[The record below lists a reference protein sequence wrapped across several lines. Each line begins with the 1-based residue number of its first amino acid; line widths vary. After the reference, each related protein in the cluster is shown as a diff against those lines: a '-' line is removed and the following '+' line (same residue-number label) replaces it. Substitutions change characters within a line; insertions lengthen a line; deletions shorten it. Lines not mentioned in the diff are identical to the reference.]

1 MPPNQ
6 PLDASA
12 AGDAAAAAEPRS
24 GFGLRSLWNRIKGPF
39 QETRPLSARTAL
51 QLRQILDDSARGA
64 GGEISARDRAAEV
77 VAIYGTLSDPG
88 KQAFFELLL
97 DRYGPDAVSVELAIA
112 QYHSAADPRA
122 ARAAALALR
131 RTLAAPSSRIFT
143 HFNSLPDGV
152 KFLVDMR
159 TDLLRLADQ
168 DPALTP
174 LDDELRGLFARWFDV
189 GFLRLERITWN
200 SPASL
205 LEKLISYEA
214 VHEIRSWSDLR
225 HRLDSDRRC
234 YAFFHPRMPDE
245 PLVFVEV
252 ALTRDIASNIHDL
265 LDEAKPAADPA
276 RAEVAV
282 FYSISNTQ
290 KGLRG
295 VSFGGFLIKRVVEQL
310 RTELPKLSTFVTLS
324 PVPGFRRWLST
335 RIAAHDP
342 SLVPATAADALCAAA
357 RKGDPAIALGTL
369 LDLEDWP
376 ARADA
381 AAALAPVLP
390 PLVAR
395 YLLAEKHHERPLDPV
410 ARFHLGNGARL
421 ERIHALA
428 DTSRRGL
435 ARAAGLMV
443 NYVYPL
449 DEIEENHE
457 AYARDGRVAASNA
470 VRRLARTATA

>member
-1 MPPNQ
+1 MQTDRPA
-6 PLDASA
+6 DDSA
-12 AGDAAAAAEPRS
+12 VDNGAAPAEPRS
-24 GFGLRSLWNRIKGPF
+24 GFGLRSLWKRLKNPF
-39 QETRPLSARTAL
+39 EETRPLSARTAL
-51 QLRQILDDSARGA
+51 QLRQILDDSARGV

-77 VAIYGTLSDPG
+77 TAIYATLADPG
-88 KQAFFELLL
+88 KHAFFELLL
-97 DRYGPDAVSVELAIA
+97 DRYGPDGATVEQAIA
-112 QYHSAADPRA
+112 QYHAAADPRA
-122 ARAAALALR
+122 SRAAALALR
-131 RTLAAPSSRIFT
+131 RALAAPSSRIFT

-159 TDLLRLADQ
+159 TDLLRLVAQ
-168 DPALTP
+168 HPGLAP

-205 LEKLISYEA
+205 LEKLINYEA
-214 VHEIRSWSDLR
+214 VHEIRSWTDLR

-252 ALTRDIASNIHDL
+252 ALTRGMAANVRDL
-265 LDEAKPAADPA
+265 LDEARAAGDPA

-310 RTELPKLSTFVTLS
+310 RTELPKLATFVTLS
-324 PVPGFRRWLST
+324 PLPDFRRWLDP
-335 RIAAHDP
+335 RIAARDP
-342 SLVPATAADALCAAA
+342 SLVPATAADAICAAA
-357 RKGDPAIALGTL
+357 RKGDPAAALGAL
-369 LDLEDWP
+369 LDEDNWP
-376 ARADA
+376 ARPEA

-390 PLVAR
+390 ALAAR
-395 YLLAEKHHERPLDPV
+395 YLLTEKQDERPLDPV

-428 DTSRRGL
+428 DTSQRGL

-457 AYARDGRVAASNA
+457 AYARDGRIAVSHA
-470 VRRLARTATA
+470 VRRLARGA

>member
-1 MPPNQ
+1 MDRTDTPTA
-6 PLDASA
+6 D
-12 AGDAAAAAEPRS
+12 GDAPAAQAPNGG
-24 GFGLRSLWNRIKGPF
+24 GFGLRSLWQRLKSRAVP
-39 QETRPLSARTAL
+39 EARPLSARTG
-51 QLRQILDDSARGA
+51 QRLRQILDESANGI
-64 GGEISARDRAAEV
+64 GGEISARDRAAE
-77 VAIYGTLSDPG
+77 AAMIYATLSDPG

-97 DRYGPDAVSVELAIA
+97 DRYGPDTVGVELAIA
-112 QYHSAADPRA
+112 RYQAASG
-122 ARAAALALR
+122 ARDARGAALALR

-143 HFNSLPDGV
+143 HFTSLPDGV
-152 KFLVDMR
+152 KFLVDLR
-159 TDLLRLADQ
+159 QDLIRATAAQPGLA
-168 DPALTP
+168 P

-214 VHEIRSWSDLR
+214 VHEIRSWTDLR

-234 YAFFHPRMPDE
+234 YAFFHPRMPEE

-252 ALTRDIASNIHDL
+252 ALTREIASGIHEL
-265 LDEAKPAADPA
+265 LDETKPPTDPA

-310 RTELPKLSTFVTLS
+310 RAELPKLGTFVTLS
-324 PVPGFRRWLST
+324 PLPDFRRWLDR

-342 SLVPATAADALCAAA
+342 ALVPRSAADAVCAAA
-357 RKGDPAIALGTL
+357 QKGDPAAALGAL
-369 LDLEDWP
+369 LAVEDWP
-376 ARADA
+376 ARPDL
-381 AAALAPVLP
+381 AAALAGVVPALG
-390 PLVAR
+390 AR
-395 YLLAEKHHERPLDPV
+395 YLLDEKLEGRPLDPV

-421 ERIHALA
+421 ERINWLA
-428 DTSRRGL
+428 DTGKHGL
-435 ARAAGLMV
+435 ARSAGLMV
-443 NYVYPL
+443 NYLYRL

-457 AYARDGRVAASNA
+457 AYARDGRIAASHA
-470 VRRLARTATA
+470 VRRLLRDRS